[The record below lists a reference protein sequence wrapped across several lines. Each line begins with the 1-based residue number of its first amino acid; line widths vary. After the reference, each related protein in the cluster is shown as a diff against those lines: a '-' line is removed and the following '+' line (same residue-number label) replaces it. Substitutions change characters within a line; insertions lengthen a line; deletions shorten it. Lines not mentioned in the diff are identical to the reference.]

1 MPRVVWE
8 RGFEGADPRWRWSAS
23 MPFKVVGFDLQ
34 LHDCE
39 LIDLP
44 FYDAEKKIPRG
55 LEVAEV

>member
-1 MPRVVWE
+1 M
-8 RGFEGADPRWRWSAS
+8 AASAS

-34 LHDCE
+34 LLDCE